1 MVVFLHF
8 VTKYYIFFALSG
20 FATSEHRASIRTMR
34 KLFFTRFLIAS
45 LIAAGVCGCS
55 AASRECMNWQ
65 RQGLIVS
72 SLEACEQCVETLGS
86 GNRDAIQGC
95 AIGFDASRLMQ

>member
-1 MVVFLHF
+1 MQKRL
-8 VTKYYIFFALSG
+8 YALVLCLISM
-20 FATSEHRASIRTMR
+20 FCAS
-34 KLFFTRFLIAS
+34 
-45 LIAAGVCGCS
+45 CS
-55 AASRECMNWQ
+55 VASRECMDWQ

-72 SLEACEQCVETLGS
+72 SLEACEECVKTLGS